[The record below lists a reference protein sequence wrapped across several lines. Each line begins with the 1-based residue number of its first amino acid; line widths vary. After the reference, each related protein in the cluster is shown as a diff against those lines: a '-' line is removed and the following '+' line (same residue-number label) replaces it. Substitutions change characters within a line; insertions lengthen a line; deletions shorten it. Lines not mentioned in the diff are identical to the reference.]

1 MKPKGLRPAGV
12 APERVFV
19 DSGPWIA
26 LASARDGRHG
36 DADRLF
42 RDALSRRLPLVT
54 TDLVIAESHRLLLF
68 RAGAA
73 VARAFLDRIDRSP
86 ALRLEFTT
94 AERHQRAR
102 EWLERLA
109 DQTITYADAVSFA
122 VVEDTRCTTVLTFD
136 DDFTVAG
143 FQRFVA

>member
-1 MKPKGLRPAGV
+1 V
-12 APERVFV
+12 EPERVFV

-26 LASARDGRHG
+26 LASARDGRHA

-42 RDALSRRLPLVT
+42 RGALARRVPLVT

-86 ALRLEFTT
+86 ALRLEFAT

-102 EWLERLA
+102 HWLERLA
-109 DQTITYADAVSFA
+109 DQTITYTDAVSFA
-122 VVEDTRCTTVLTFD
+122 VVEDTRCAAVLTFD

-143 FQRFVA
+143 FQRFDG

>member
-1 MKPKGLRPAGV
+1 V
-12 APERVFV
+12 EPERVFV

-26 LASARDGRHG
+26 LASARDGRHA
-36 DADRLF
+36 DADRIF
-42 RDALSRRLPLVT
+42 RGALARRLPLVT

-73 VARAFLDRIDRSP
+73 VARVFLDRVDRSP
-86 ALRLEFTT
+86 ALRLEFAT

-102 EWLERLA
+102 HWLERLA
-109 DQTITYADAVSFA
+109 DQTITYTDALGFA
-122 VVEDTRCTTVLTFD
+122 VVEDTGCASVLTFD

-143 FQRFVA
+143 FRRFKG